1 MKYEV
6 LKLKTGQELCGM
18 VSYTETTIEVT
29 LPIVC
34 QLTRVSQQNTLAT
47 FIPYAPLALDPIL
60 SIGLESVMHTS
71 PMNDQFI
78 PFYDEASA
86 KWLGMVEDGNI
97 PLTNS
102 MPSPREFIREKLDEI
117 MDGVSEEELAELER
131 EQFAEE
137 DYVLSI
143 TSDEKKIIH

>member
-29 LPIVC
+29 LPMVC

>member
-29 LPIVC
+29 LPMVC

-47 FIPYAPLALDPIL
+47 FIPYAPLPLDPIL

-86 KWLGMVEDGNI
+86 K
-97 PLTNS
+97 
-102 MPSPREFIREKLDEI
+102 
-117 MDGVSEEELAELER
+117 
-131 EQFAEE
+131 
-137 DYVLSI
+137 
-143 TSDEKKIIH
+143 

>member
-1 MKYEV
+1 
-6 LKLKTGQELCGM
+6 
-18 VSYTETTIEVT
+18 
-29 LPIVC
+29 
-34 QLTRVSQQNTLAT
+34 
-47 FIPYAPLALDPIL
+47 
-60 SIGLESVMHTS
+60 
-71 PMNDQFI
+71 
-78 PFYDEASA
+78 
-86 KWLGMVEDGNI
+86 MVEDGNI